1 MDQIK
6 DRESTICFPNEHI
19 ENLIDSGEKIWFNKI
34 DQERK
39 MSVNQSKIQQFFIEN
54 NIIDNYKQI

>member
-19 ENLIDSGEKIWFNKI
+19 ENLIEIGEKIWFNKI

-39 MSVNQSKIQQFFIEN
+39 MSIN
-54 NIIDNYKQI
+54 